1 MPLGIEKFQAVWE
14 LEKIIWGSGI
24 LKINSRP
31 RDLIFKSSHGQVTK
45 SKSRVLQ
52 INNYVYR
59 KFSYSQLNQLNMYNK
74 KYYILHLTLK

>member
-1 MPLGIEKFQAVWE
+1 MGCPSQTGDVNAAGGIEKSLGPSSVG
-14 LEKIIWGSGI
+14 LDKIIWGSGI

-52 INNYVYR
+52 INNDV
-59 KFSYSQLNQLNMYNK
+59 LP
-74 KYYILHLTLK
+74 I